1 MNAIVVRRAL
11 PADASAIAQVR
22 IAAWR
27 STYTGMIPEAYLA
40 AMKVGEST
48 ILWQRVLTAEA
59 NTTSTFVAE
68 EAGGVVGFSSGLML
82 REPKFEID
90 AELSAIY
97 LLPDRQRTGI
107 GRRLVGAVVNAQR
120 AHGATGLL
128 TWVIAANKGARAF
141 YEQLGAELLVEQP
154 FQWDGMALVEAGYA
168 WRDLDALAAVA
179 KIDG

>member
-11 PADASAIAQVR
+11 PDDAAAIAQVR

-48 ILWQRVLTAEA
+48 VLWQRVLSAEA

-68 EAGGVVGFSSGLML
+68 EAGGVIGFSSGLML
-82 REPKFEID
+82 REPKFGID

-97 LLPDRQRTGI
+97 LRQDRQRTGI
-107 GRRLVGAVVNAQR
+107 GRRLVGAVVSAQR
-120 AHGATGLL
+120 VHGATGLL
-128 TWVIAANKGARAF
+128 TWVIAGNKGARAF
-141 YEQLGAELLVEQP
+141 YEQLGAEFLVEQP
-154 FQWDGMALVEAGYA
+154 FQWDGMDLVEAGYG
-168 WRDLDALAAVA
+168 WRDLDVLAAVA
-179 KIDG
+179 KADG